1 MIMRNCCC
9 CKVTTGSLL
18 LGILTLIAAS
28 LVLVPLIGFITD
40 TDIQGLNVIK
50 QNQKII
56 EKVLEDSLKTHS
68 WTKDNKDDIMRQ
80 FREWFP
86 TVILVNAL
94 YAGITALFS
103 FILVLGVS
111 CKVRCLMIP
120 YLILFTLDIIMS
132 GILGFVIVVALFY
145 FNTIQGVVATAV
157 YLVAAVVSLYC
168 WAVILSA
175 YKFLGADRDTSGYIY
190 SPVTPSKDAP
200 QYYPSAPQYFAMD
213 DYTDR
218 STRR

>member
-18 LGILTLIAAS
+18 LGILTLIAAA

-103 FILVLGVS
+103 FILILGVS
-111 CKVRCLMIP
+111 CKVGY
-120 YLILFTLDIIMS
+120 YLREE
-132 GILGFVIVVALFY
+132 GRPPKK
-145 FNTIQGVVATAV
+145 Q
-157 YLVAAVVSLYC
+157 
-168 WAVILSA
+168 
-175 YKFLGADRDTSGYIY
+175 
-190 SPVTPSKDAP
+190 
-200 QYYPSAPQYFAMD
+200 
-213 DYTDR
+213 
-218 STRR
+218 

>member
-18 LGILTLIAAS
+18 LGILTLIAAA

-103 FILVLGVS
+103 FILILGVS

-190 SPVTPSKDAP
+190 SPVTPSKDTP

-213 DYTDR
+213 DYTER
-218 STRR
+218 STGR